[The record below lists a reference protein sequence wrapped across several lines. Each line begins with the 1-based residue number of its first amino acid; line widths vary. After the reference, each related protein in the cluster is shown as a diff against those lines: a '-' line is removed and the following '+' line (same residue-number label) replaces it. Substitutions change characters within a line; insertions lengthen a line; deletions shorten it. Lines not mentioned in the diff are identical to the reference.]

1 MRRSCHNVWRTG
13 EGRTCAETG
22 VREQGAGVAHAMI
35 QPDNAPSIL
44 LYKKLGFFMDRREVA
59 LMDLNDPNLKL

>member
-1 MRRSCHNVWRTG
+1 MVGYKLLRECVRLG
-13 EGRTCAETG
+13 
-22 VREQGAGVAHAMI
+22 REQGAGVAHAMI

-59 LMDLNDPNLKL
+59 LLDLNDPKLKL